1 MNAINETVVLSTS
14 LIEKVEKEATKYPPR
29 RAAVKSA
36 LRYAQAE
43 HGWITEDVVK
53 AVASLL
59 ALRPIEVFEVATFY
73 DMFYPQPVGKYPIRV
88 CTNVSCLL
96 RGSGKIINA
105 LCEQLD
111 VELGETTPDGRF
123 TVLEAECLGACGG
136 APMMAVG
143 NDYHED
149 LTPETINKNLEQ
161 YQT

>member
-14 LIEKVEKEATKYPPR
+14 LIEKVEKEATKYPTR

-73 DMFYPQPVGKYPIRV
+73 DMFYTQPVG
-88 CTNVSCLL
+88 S
-96 RGSGKIINA
+96 
-105 LCEQLD
+105 
-111 VELGETTPDGRF
+111 TPFG
-123 TVLEAECLGACGG
+123 C
-136 APMMAVG
+136 APMCRACSGVRARL
-143 NDYHED
+143 
-149 LTPETINKNLEQ
+149 LTRYANSLMLNWARLRLTDGSRYLKPSVWVLVAARP
-161 YQT
+161 